1 MPKKTYYEH
10 DSSYKQLF
18 SHPRMVKDLLEGFIS
33 QKWVNELDFKTL
45 KKVSGSY
52 VSDDLQN
59 REDDIIWK
67 VRWHHLDE
75 WLYIYLLIEFQSTV
89 DYFMAVRLMVYIGM
103 LYQDLIN
110 RYTIAE
116 DGKLPAV
123 LPLVLYNGEDRWT
136 AKKEISELI
145 APFPFGMKKYCPH
158 LEYLVM
164 DECHDYS
171 DEELTSKLKNLVAI
185 LFQLEKSRTKLETQ
199 EALVLLKRWLKGAP
213 KSLSLAFRTW
223 IRRIKLP
230 RHLPD
235 VDLPE
240 FVDLQELENMLAVTT
255 DNWLEQSRDEGRK
268 EGEAFMLIQ
277 VLENKFGSLNAETQA
292 IISRL
297 NETRLLVCLKRSF
310 TAKTV
315 QEVIDESFQA

>member
-1 MPKKTYYEH
+1 
-10 DSSYKQLF
+10 
-18 SHPRMVKDLLEGFIS
+18 
-33 QKWVNELDFKTL
+33 
-45 KKVSGSY
+45 
-52 VSDDLQN
+52 
-59 REDDIIWK
+59 
-67 VRWHHLDE
+67 
-75 WLYIYLLIEFQSTV
+75 
-89 DYFMAVRLMVYIGM
+89 
-103 LYQDLIN
+103 
-110 RYTIAE
+110 
-116 DGKLPAV
+116 
-123 LPLVLYNGEDRWT
+123 
-136 AKKEISELI
+136 
-145 APFPFGMKKYCPH
+145 
-158 LEYLVM
+158 
-164 DECHDYS
+164 
-171 DEELTSKLKNLVAI
+171 
-185 LFQLEKSRTKLETQ
+185 LEKSRTKLETQ

-255 DNWLEQSRDEGRK
+255 NNWLEQSRDEGRK